1 MGRVQVITMDA
12 STSLPPFDRPLVLV
26 TRIALILWGIITVFG
41 GLLMI
46 FYQPFA
52 TTVVYPPPLDPIPDF
67 SAGLYGALAVSTGV
81 ASFYALYRN
90 KWAFA
95 APILAMYL
103 ADNIFQ
109 QFVAIRRIMEGP
121 VPFQVWFYV
130 GLGLVYFVL
139 IYLSYRQQ
147 GSV

>member
-1 MGRVQVITMDA
+1 MNT
-12 STSLPPFDRPLVLV
+12 STTLSPFDRPLVLV
-26 TRIALILWGIITVFG
+26 TRIALIVWGLVTVLG

-52 TTVVYPPPLDPIPDF
+52 TTVVAPPPLDPIPDF

-81 ASFYALYRN
+81 ASFYAFYRN

-95 APILAMYL
+95 APIIAMYL
-103 ADNIFQ
+103 ADDILQ

-130 GLGLVYFVL
+130 IFGLVYFVL
-139 IYLSYRQQ
+139 IFLSYRQQ